1 MQVSTNDF
9 RKGMKIEVDGAP
21 YAIVD
26 FQHVKPGKG
35 GAFVRTKLK
44 HLRLGTVI
52 DRTFRAEEKVP
63 LVNFEEKRMQFLY
76 RDDRFHFMD
85 LETYDQIAL
94 SEDEVRDA
102 RQFLQEN
109 TEVEVLYV
117 DGAPIGIELPN
128 FVDLVVVKTEPG
140 VRGDTASGGSK
151 PATLETGAV
160 VSVPLF
166 INEGDVLRVDTR
178 TGAYISRTAA
188 AAGAGEERGKAQR
201 RCGPS
206 PQRGAAAHRSRAGA
220 RPVGT
225 GGEPGGNPHP
235 YPAGGG
241 SRRGARRADPA
252 GAGRESRGPPR
263 HRRGTHG
270 RHLLPG
276 AFPDHRPVREGGGR
290 HQGRAGA
297 LHHRSHEAHER
308 DRIEGGR
315 PDLQDPGRERSTGR
329 VRPTPLP
336 PRTQGLT
343 RRKSQWRPVP
353 TAGQLSSAPS
363 PGARR
368 AGPRRCGRRQAPS
381 GAPRGYSAPSLSRC
395 SPFPSPVPRSS
406 GSLPRRPTSRAIP
419 EPGSSGCRPRGPN
432 SPRSPSSRKR
442 ESGSTAPASI
452 PTPASAS
459 PTPWSESEKTRS
471 SARTWRAAS
480 RAGAGRASA
489 PGRPRRPVFSSTR
502 GSSRSPN
509 PRPS

>member
-188 AAGAGEERGKAQR
+188 AAGAG
-201 RCGPS
+201 
-206 PQRGAAAHRSRAGA
+206 
-220 RPVGT
+220 
-225 GGEPGGNPHP
+225 
-235 YPAGGG
+235 
-241 SRRGARRADPA
+241 
-252 GAGRESRGPPR
+252 
-263 HRRGTHG
+263 
-270 RHLLPG
+270 
-276 AFPDHRPVREGGGR
+276 
-290 HQGRAGA
+290 
-297 LHHRSHEAHER
+297 
-308 DRIEGGR
+308 
-315 PDLQDPGRERSTGR
+315 
-329 VRPTPLP
+329 
-336 PRTQGLT
+336 
-343 RRKSQWRPVP
+343 
-353 TAGQLSSAPS
+353 
-363 PGARR
+363 
-368 AGPRRCGRRQAPS
+368 
-381 GAPRGYSAPSLSRC
+381 
-395 SPFPSPVPRSS
+395 
-406 GSLPRRPTSRAIP
+406 
-419 EPGSSGCRPRGPN
+419 
-432 SPRSPSSRKR
+432 
-442 ESGSTAPASI
+442 
-452 PTPASAS
+452 
-459 PTPWSESEKTRS
+459 
-471 SARTWRAAS
+471 
-480 RAGAGRASA
+480 
-489 PGRPRRPVFSSTR
+489 
-502 GSSRSPN
+502 
-509 PRPS
+509 